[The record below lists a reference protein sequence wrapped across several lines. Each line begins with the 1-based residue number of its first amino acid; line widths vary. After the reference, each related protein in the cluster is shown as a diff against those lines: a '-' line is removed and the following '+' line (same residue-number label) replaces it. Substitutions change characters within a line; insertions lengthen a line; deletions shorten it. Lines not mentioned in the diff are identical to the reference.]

1 MVIALFHGMWREVK
15 MDELNKVFENVAEYF
30 GLLSEPTRLKILHC
44 LCRGEKPVNE
54 VVEALGLT
62 QANTSRHLNLLYRAG
77 VVDRR
82 RSGSQVFY
90 RIVDPNFVD
99 LCRTVCVTVA
109 SRTSAMPAGSESLL
123 RLENDLKIHR

>member
-1 MVIALFHGMWREVK
+1 
-15 MDELNKVFENVAEYF
+15 MDELNKVFEGVAEYF
-30 GLLSEPTRLKILHC
+30 GLLAEPTRLKILHC
-44 LCRGEKPVNE
+44 LCRGEKAVNE
-54 VVEALGLT
+54 VVDALGLT

-82 RSGSQVFY
+82 RDGSQVFY

-109 SRTSAMPAGSESLL
+109 SRTNVLPLGSASL
-123 RLENDLKIHR
+123 RKLEQDLKIDR